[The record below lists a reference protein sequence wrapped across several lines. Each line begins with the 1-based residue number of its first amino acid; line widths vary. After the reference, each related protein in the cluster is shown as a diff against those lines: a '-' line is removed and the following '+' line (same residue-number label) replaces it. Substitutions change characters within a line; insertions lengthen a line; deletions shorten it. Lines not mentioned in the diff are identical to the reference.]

1 MPLKNELC
9 LFPKSSASLLMNRGS
24 GADWVFGVVDS
35 YSGTWPGEI
44 NYVPGEVSGGVR
56 YHLKGRYSVHGEMSE
71 VVPLGVL
78 FVSPGDLNVPMP
90 GVVLNLPRLSCIR
103 PCGSVDFAPIVF
115 FWSDYFLV
123 PGVVFGRGQ
132 GYVDVVREVGDFRVN
147 CGDLVSSPVEV
158 GVDRRLLDMSF
169 TQVQQLASEE
179 CVVKV
184 ADRR

>member
-1 MPLKNELC
+1 
-9 LFPKSSASLLMNRGS
+9 
-24 GADWVFGVVDS
+24 
-35 YSGTWPGEI
+35 
-44 NYVPGEVSGGVR
+44 
-56 YHLKGRYSVHGEMSE
+56 
-71 VVPLGVL
+71 
-78 FVSPGDLNVPMP
+78 MP